1 MQAIKKRR
9 IDQSLLNSELIMND
23 ENEDVTMFDSI
34 ESKSWIEQL
43 KYYKNKL
50 VFLELPEIRELYE
63 KDYIQQEIKK
73 TTEKFRNLL
82 QMKEKIN

>member
-1 MQAIKKRR
+1 MHAIKKRR
-9 IDQSLLNSELIMND
+9 RDQSLSNSELIMND
-23 ENEDVTMFDSI
+23 ENEYVSIFDSI
-34 ESKSWIEQL
+34 ETKTWIEQL

-63 KDYIQQEIKK
+63 KDYIQQEKRE

-82 QMKEKIN
+82 KMKEKIH